1 MGQIAMTGL
10 TTARYR
16 IAQEIFILIVA
27 IELLWNDDYN
37 ENYKLS
43 VFPAKGPHLIWDAR
57 SFRPH
62 SRNTRHDTLT

>member
-43 VFPAKGPHLIWDAR
+43 VLPAK
-57 SFRPH
+57 RPT
-62 SRNTRHDTLT
+62 SYMGCAQLQAAFSKYTP